1 LSLVFTNDLNGITT
15 FIASVL
21 IIGVTPAIAAITI
34 IYATSYCIILA
45 RRQFRRLAFF
55 NYQVS
60 DSANNIEALQDFSN
74 EASVFMLKLHNEN
87 KEMKKQIRK
96 VTKLHGMNAV
106 KNMKEEKD
114 VSNESK
120 VIMLKQHNENK
131 EMKKKIREVTKL
143 HGMNDVKNVKRIE

>member
-1 LSLVFTNDLNGITT
+1 MFLVPVVGIFLKMAGNFMAGIQNPMAASNVFTLSLVFTNDLNGITT

-74 EASVFMLKLHNEN
+74 EASVFMLKLH
-87 KEMKKQIRK
+87 
-96 VTKLHGMNAV
+96 
-106 KNMKEEKD
+106 
-114 VSNESK
+114 
-120 VIMLKQHNENK
+120 
-131 EMKKKIREVTKL
+131 
-143 HGMNDVKNVKRIE
+143 